1 MNARTPVAYGSV
13 AVLCICLHNAVIIV
27 ADMLGLSLWLG
38 VLISFGVVSV
48 IGYLLHAIVTF
59 RQSLALGRYLR
70 YALAMSANVPLAF
83 VTTWFVREVLG
94 IGIVLAAPLASL
106 CMLVFNFVLSRW
118 AVLAPGARQA
128 EAK

>member
-13 AVLCICLHNAVIIV
+13 AVLCIGLHNAVIIA
-27 ADMLGLSLWLG
+27 ADILGLPLWLG

-59 RQSLALGRYLR
+59 QQALGLARYLR

-83 VTTWFVREVLG
+83 VTTWFLHEELG
-94 IGIVLAAPLASL
+94 LGIVLAAPLASL
-106 CMLVFNFVLSRW
+106 CMLAFNFVLSRW
-118 AVLAPGARQA
+118 AVSAPEVKQA